1 MSIGGAAQR
10 NSRMRGAFLGLSAAA
25 LFGVSAPVAKLLLG
39 QTAPQM
45 LAALLYL
52 GAGSG
57 LLLVRGRR
65 RAQREAPL
73 RRQDWPWL
81 AGIVITGGMIGPVLM
96 LHGLRQ
102 VSGVAGSL
110 LLNLEAPFTIAVA
123 VLFFG
128 EHLGRREAVA
138 AAIIIFGGATLTM
151 ERNAPSQATVT
162 GVLLL
167 AGACAAWA
175 IDNNFT
181 QKLSLRDPMMLVR
194 IKTLSAGTM
203 NLVIALAIGQELPSW
218 KIVAAAAILGFVSYG
233 ASILLDAYALRD
245 LGAAREAAYFATAP
259 FFGAALSI
267 PLLGETLTAAR
278 VTAVALMSAGV
289 MLLLR
294 SRHGHTHLHEALD
307 HDHGHVH
314 DDEHHGHDHLP
325 TDPPGEPHSHQ
336 HGHSPTRHEHP
347 HVSDVHH
354 RHEHE

>member
-1 MSIGGAAQR
+1 MSLQPVTQQSG
-10 NSRMRGAFLGLSAAA
+10 RMRGALLGLGAAA
-25 LFGVSAPVAKLLLG
+25 LFGASAPVSKLLLG

-52 GAGSG
+52 GAGAG

-65 RAQREAPL
+65 RSQQEAPL
-73 RRQDWPWL
+73 RSEDWPYL

-128 EHLGRREAVA
+128 EHLARREATA
-138 AAIIIFGGATLTM
+138 AAIIILGGATLTM
-151 ERNAPSQATVT
+151 ERDAPSQATVV

-175 IDNNFT
+175 VDNNLT
-181 QKLSLRDPMMLVR
+181 QKLSLKDPFSLVR
-194 IKTLSAGTM
+194 IKTLSAGTV
-203 NLVIALAIGQELPSW
+203 NLLIALALGQQLPS
-218 KIVAAAAILGFVSYG
+218 IRIIAAAAIVGFVSYG
-233 ASILLDAYALRD
+233 VSILLDAYALRD
-245 LGAAREAAYFATAP
+245 LGAAREAAFFSTAP

-267 PLLGETLTAAR
+267 PLLGETLTVAR
-278 VTAVALMSAGV
+278 VVAVALMSAGV
-289 MLLLR
+289 VLLLR
-294 SRHGHTHLHEALD
+294 ARHGHTHEHVALD
-307 HDHGHVH
+307 HEHRHVH
-314 DDEHHGHDHLP
+314 DEHHQHEHLP
-325 TDPPGEPHSHQ
+325 TDPPGEPHSHP
-336 HGHSPTRHEHP
+336 HRHAPLAHEHP

-354 RHEHE
+354 RHGHG